1 MTKVSKSRKL
11 AIVNKGEM
19 DDLKVGM
26 RVDFYYFDY
35 VGGNELIARGVVI
48 KSQVSKAVVQIK
60 KRYGRR
66 RVQEGTV
73 IRAGEIRD

>member
-1 MTKVSKSRKL
+1 MQ
-11 AIVNKGEM
+11 
-19 DDLKVGM
+19 
-26 RVDFYYFDY
+26 VDFYYFDY

-48 KSQVSKAVVQIK
+48 KTQVSKAVVQIN

-73 IRAGEIRD
+73 IRAGQIEN